1 MSILDRST
9 FFIKE
14 HVGMM
19 KLVDRYDIHDPDTD
33 EKIGFVEEQPGQLV
47 TYLRL
52 LVNKQLMPTTI
63 VVSDLTDNSVLF
75 IIHRG
80 VSFFRPKV
88 TVKSPQGEMI
98 GYFRA
103 KLFSLGGGFL
113 LFDAN
118 DQQVGDVKG
127 DWKGWNFKLLSTS
140 GEELGT
146 VTKKWAGMAKEI
158 FTSADNYIVALSPT
172 IQSNRSLATLLLA
185 AGLAIDTVFKE
196 SKN

>member
-1 MSILDRST
+1 
-9 FFIKE
+9 
-14 HVGMM
+14 
-19 KLVDRYDIHDPDTD
+19 
-33 EKIGFVEEQPGQLV
+33 
-47 TYLRL
+47 
-52 LVNKQLMPTTI
+52 MPTTI

-103 KLFSLGGGFL
+103 KLFSLGVAFYSSMPTISRL
-113 LFDAN
+113 AMS
-118 DQQVGDVKG
+118 KG
-127 DWKGWNFKLLSTS
+127 IGKAGISNCSVHLEKNSAPS
-140 GEELGT
+140 P
-146 VTKKWAGMAKEI
+146 KKWAGMAKEI